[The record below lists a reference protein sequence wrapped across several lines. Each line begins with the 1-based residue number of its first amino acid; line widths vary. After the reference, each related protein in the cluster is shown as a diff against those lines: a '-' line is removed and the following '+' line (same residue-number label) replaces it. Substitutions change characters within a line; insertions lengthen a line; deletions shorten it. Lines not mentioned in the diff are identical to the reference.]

1 MKYSTA
7 FFGAIVASLALV
19 GNAVAAGGSYQDQV
33 DKCVSQ
39 YANDHDSAA
48 ITLECTADAGKLS
61 ACKVVESTTSLK
73 GFEKAAMCVAEFL
86 PVGSKTGQIKV
97 PVRFPG
103 NKG

>member
-7 FFGAIVASLALV
+7 FFGALVGSLALV
-19 GNAVAAGGSYQDQV
+19 GNAVAASGSYQDQV

-39 YANDHDSAA
+39 FANANDSAA

-61 ACKVVESTTSLK
+61 ACKVVENSSSSK
-73 GFEKAAMCVAEFL
+73 GFEKAAMCIADFL

-103 NKG
+103 NKS

>member
-7 FFGAIVASLALV
+7 FFGAVVGSLALV
-19 GNAVAAGGSYQDQV
+19 GSAVADSGYQERV

-39 YANDHDSAA
+39 FANANDQAT
-48 ITLECTADAGKLS
+48 IMLECTADAGKLS
-61 ACKVVESTTSLK
+61 ACKVVEGSTGSK
-73 GFEKAAMCVAEFL
+73 AFEKAAMCIADYL

-103 NKG
+103 SKG